1 MSDSAPSDRLEQR
14 TKGSQYWM
22 RLLIDVNRW
31 VLVAVILVV
40 VFCLLVIT
48 SELGLASFRQIAT
61 SQNGVRYLF
70 SPFIGA
76 IITGTS
82 IVVTINQLVLSQ
94 ELGAVGDQ
102 RSRMQEAM
110 KFQTDVE
117 SKLDIPISDPEP
129 TAFLGELVD
138 GIRTRANRLAET
150 ATDEPGAKRAEL
162 IDELVADVTQ
172 NAEAVSEDLEGARFG
187 SFDVIHAALNFNY
200 SRKIHEARRIRTHHE
215 EALSTEADETLEELI
230 DLLQF
235 FGEAREHFK
244 TLYFQWELINL
255 SRALLYIAVPAL
267 VVVGVFLMYVDATTW
282 YGTTLGVD
290 NLVWLASG
298 GFAFGLSPFVVFIV
312 FILRIAT
319 VAKHTLAMGPFILR
333 QTERETRSN
342 E

>member
-1 MSDSAPSDRLEQR
+1 MSNATPSDRLEER
-14 TKGSQYWM
+14 TEVNPYWM
-22 RLLIDVNRW
+22 RLLIHSNRW
-31 VLVAVILVV
+31 LLVAVVLFV
-40 VFCLLVIT
+40 VFCLLVIVGQ
-48 SELGLASFRQIAT
+48 LGLAPFREIAS

-102 RSRMQEAM
+102 RNRMQESM
-110 KFQTDVE
+110 GFQTDVE
-117 SKLDIPISDPEP
+117 SKLDEGISSPEP
-129 TAFLGELVD
+129 AAFLRDLLAGIERRADRLGESAIADHEPERSETVDAFVDDIQQNTGLV
-138 GIRTRANRLAET
+138 R
-150 ATDEPGAKRAEL
+150 
-162 IDELVADVTQ
+162 DELDDAQ
-172 NAEAVSEDLEGARFG
+172 FG
-187 SFDVIHAALNFNY
+187 TFDVMSAALDFNY
-200 SRKIHEARRIRTHHE
+200 SWKIYAARRIRNQHGE
-215 EALSTEADETLEELI
+215 SLSDEAGGTLDELI
-230 DLLQF
+230 DLMEF

-267 VVVGVFLMYVDATTW
+267 TVIGVFLMYVDATTL

-290 NLVWLASG
+290 NLVWLSSA
-298 GFAFGLSPFVVFIV
+298 GFAFALAPFVVFIV

-333 QTERETRSN
+333 ETEREV

>member
-1 MSDSAPSDRLEQR
+1 MSESTPSNRLEER
-14 TKGSQYWM
+14 TEGSRYWM
-22 RLLIDVNRW
+22 RLLIQTNRW
-31 VLVAVILVV
+31 LLVAVILVA
-40 VFCLLVIT
+40 VFGLLVVAGQ
-48 SELGLASFRQIAT
+48 LGLAPFREIVA

-102 RSRMQEAM
+102 RSRMQEAVQ
-110 KFQTDVE
+110 FQTDVE
-117 SKLDIPISDPEP
+117 SKLDGGITNPEP
-129 TAFLGELVD
+129 TAFLDDLVG
-138 GIRTRANRLAET
+138 GIGTRATRLTEATTTDHET
-150 ATDEPGAKRAEL
+150 ERAASVDEFVE
-162 IDELVADVTQ
+162 DVTR
-172 NAEAVSEDLEGARFG
+172 NVETVRDDLEGAQFG
-187 SFDVIHAALNFNY
+187 TFELMMAALDFNY
-200 SRKIHEARRIRTHHE
+200 SWKIYAARRIRHQHGDSLSGDAS
-215 EALSTEADETLEELI
+215 EALDELI
-230 DLLQF
+230 DLLKF

-244 TLYFQWELINL
+244 TLYFQWELVNL

-267 VVVGVFLMYVDATTW
+267 TVVGVFLMYVDATTV

-290 NLVWLASG
+290 NLVWLSSG
-298 GFAFGLSPFVVFIV
+298 GFALGVAPFVVFIV

-333 QTERETRSN
+333 ETERETDV

>member
-1 MSDSAPSDRLEQR
+1 MSNGTPRDRLEER
-14 TKGSQYWM
+14 TEVNASWM
-22 RLLIDVNRW
+22 RLLIHSNRW
-31 VLVAVILVV
+31 LLVAAVVVV
-40 VFCLLVIT
+40 VFCLLVVAG
-48 SELGLASFRQIAT
+48 ELGLAPFREIVA
-61 SQNGVRYLF
+61 SQNGIRYLF

-110 KFQTDVE
+110 AFQTDVE
-117 SKLDIPISDPEP
+117 SKLGGGITSPDPATFLQELLAGIGSRATRLSESAKDSYEAEDSQTIS
-129 TAFLGELVD
+129 AFVEDVQRNTELVS
-138 GIRTRANRLAET
+138 
-150 ATDEPGAKRAEL
+150 
-162 IDELVADVTQ
+162 DELADAQ
-172 NAEAVSEDLEGARFG
+172 FG
-187 SFDVIHAALNFNY
+187 TFDVMSAALDFNY
-200 SRKIHEARRIRTHHE
+200 SWKIYAARRIRERHGE
-215 EALSTEADETLEELI
+215 SLSGDAADSLDDLI
-230 DLLQF
+230 DLMQF

-267 VVVGVFLMYVDATTW
+267 TVVGMFLMYVDATTV

-290 NLVWLASG
+290 NLVWLSSA
-298 GFAFGLSPFVVFIV
+298 GFAFGLAPFVVFIV

-333 QTERETRSN
+333 QTDREV

>member
-1 MSDSAPSDRLEQR
+1 MSESTPSNRLEER
-14 TKGSQYWM
+14 TEGSRYWM
-22 RLLIDVNRW
+22 RLLIQTNRW
-31 VLVAVILVV
+31 LLVAVILVA
-40 VFCLLVIT
+40 VFGLLVVAGQ
-48 SELGLASFRQIAT
+48 LGLAPFREIVA

-102 RSRMQEAM
+102 RSRMQESLE
-110 KFQTDVE
+110 FQTDVE
-117 SKLDIPISDPEP
+117 SKLGIGTSKPEP
-129 TAFLGELVD
+129 AAFLDQLLD
-138 GIRTRANRLAET
+138 GIEDRATRLGETMTADHDAERSNPIDDFVEDVTRNAET
-150 ATDEPGAKRAEL
+150 VRNDLDGA
-162 IDELVADVTQ
+162 Q
-172 NAEAVSEDLEGARFG
+172 FG
-187 SFDVIHAALNFNY
+187 TFDVMMAALNFNY
-200 SRKIHEARRIRTHHE
+200 SRKIHAARRIRHHHGE
-215 EALSTEADETLEELI
+215 SLSTEADEALD
-230 DLLQF
+230 DLLSLLKF
-235 FGEAREHFK
+235 FGESREHFK

-267 VVVGVFLMYVDATTW
+267 AVVGVFLMYVDATTL

-298 GFAFGLSPFVVFIV
+298 GFALGIAPFVVFIV

-333 QTERETRSN
+333 ETERETDV

>member
-1 MSDSAPSDRLEQR
+1 MSDSTPSDRLEAR
-14 TKGSQYWM
+14 TEGSRYWM
-22 RLLIDVNRW
+22 RLLIAVDRW
-31 VLVAVILVV
+31 LLVAVILAV
-40 VFCLLVIT
+40 VFCLLVVT
-48 SELGLASFRQIAT
+48 SRLGLAPLREIAA
-61 SQNGVRYLF
+61 SQNGIRYLF

-110 KFQTDVE
+110 GFQTDVE
-117 SKLDIPISDPEP
+117 STLGIGVSNPEPAAFLDQLVGGIEDRAGRLGETVTADDPEGAEP
-129 TAFLGELVD
+129 VTDFVD
-138 GIRTRANRLAET
+138 DVTRNAET
-150 ATDEPGAKRAEL
+150 VRDDLDGA
-162 IDELVADVTQ
+162 Q
-172 NAEAVSEDLEGARFG
+172 FG
-187 SFDVIHAALNFNY
+187 TFEVMLAALDFNY
-200 SRKIHEARRIRTHHE
+200 SWKIYAARRIRHHHGE
-215 EALSTEADETLEELI
+215 SLSTEAEAALDE
-230 DLLQF
+230 LLSLLKF

-255 SRALLYIAVPAL
+255 SRALLYIALPAL
-267 VVVGVFLMYVDATTW
+267 AVVGVFLMYVDATTL

-290 NLVWLASG
+290 NLVWLASA
-298 GFAFGLSPFVVFIV
+298 GFALGIAPFVVFIV

-333 QTERETRSN
+333 ETERETDV

>member
-1 MSDSAPSDRLEQR
+1 MSNGTPRDRLEER
-14 TKGSQYWM
+14 TEVNTSWM
-22 RLLIDVNRW
+22 RLLIHSNRW
-31 VLVAVILVV
+31 LLVAAVLVV
-40 VFCLLVIT
+40 VFCLLVVAGQ
-48 SELGLASFRQIAT
+48 LGLAPFREIVA
-61 SQNGVRYLF
+61 SQNGIRYLF

-110 KFQTDVE
+110 AFQTDVE
-117 SKLDIPISDPEP
+117 STLGEGITSPEP
-129 TAFLGELVD
+129 AAFLRELLA
-138 GIRTRANRLAET
+138 GIGSQATQLSESAKGSYEAEDSET
-150 ATDEPGAKRAEL
+150 VSAFVEDVQRNTEFVS
-162 IDELVADVTQ
+162 DELADAQ
-172 NAEAVSEDLEGARFG
+172 FG
-187 SFDVIHAALNFNY
+187 TFDVMSAALDFNY
-200 SRKIHEARRIRTHHE
+200 SWKIYAARRIRERHGE
-215 EALSTEADETLEELI
+215 SLSGDAAETLDDLI
-230 DLLQF
+230 DLMQF

-267 VVVGVFLMYVDATTW
+267 TVVGMFLMYVDATTV

-290 NLVWLASG
+290 NLVWLSSV
-298 GFAFGLSPFVVFIV
+298 GFAFGLAPFVVFIV

-333 QTERETRSN
+333 QTDREV

>member
-1 MSDSAPSDRLEQR
+1 MSDTTPSDRLEER
-14 TKGSQYWM
+14 SAGNPVWI
-22 RLLIDVNRW
+22 RLLIHSNRW
-31 VLVAVILVV
+31 LLVAAVLVAV
-40 VFCLLVIT
+40 FGLLVAAGA
-48 SELGLASFRQIAT
+48 LGLAPFREIVA

-110 KFQTDVE
+110 AFQTDVE
-117 SKLDIPISDPEP
+117 SMLGEEVSSPEP
-129 TAFLGELVD
+129 AAFLRELLAGID
-138 GIRTRANRLAET
+138 GRANRLGESAIANHEPERSET
-150 ATDEPGAKRAEL
+150 VGAFVDDVQRNTAL
-162 IDELVADVTQ
+162 VSDELDGAQFGTF
-172 NAEAVSEDLEGARFG
+172 AVIS
-187 SFDVIHAALNFNY
+187 AALDFNY
-200 SRKIHEARRIRTHHE
+200 SWKIYTARRIRARHGE
-215 EALSTEADETLEELI
+215 SLSGEDEGALDELI
-230 DLLQF
+230 DLMEF

-267 VVVGVFLMYVDATTW
+267 TVVGVFLMYVD
-282 YGTTLGVD
+282 GTTLYGTLLGVD
-290 NLVWLASG
+290 TLVWVSSA
-298 GFAFGLSPFVVFIV
+298 GFAFGLAPFVVFIV

-333 QTERETRSN
+333 QTERDREV

>member
-1 MSDSAPSDRLEQR
+1 MSNATPSDRLEER
-14 TKGSQYWM
+14 TDVNSYWM
-22 RLLIDVNRW
+22 RLLIHSNRW
-31 VLVAVILVV
+31 LLVGGVLVV
-40 VFCLLVIT
+40 VFCLLVIAGQ
-48 SELGLASFRQIAT
+48 LGLAPFREIAA

-102 RSRMQEAM
+102 RTRMQEAM
-110 KFQTDVE
+110 TFQTDVE
-117 SKLDIPISDPEP
+117 AKLDEGVSSPEP
-129 TAFLGELVD
+129 AAFLCELLAGIERRADRLSESSIADREPERSETVGTFVD
-138 GIRTRANRLAET
+138 DVRQNT
-150 ATDEPGAKRAEL
+150 AIVR
-162 IDELVADVTQ
+162 DELDDAQ
-172 NAEAVSEDLEGARFG
+172 FG
-187 SFDVIHAALNFNY
+187 TFDVMSAALDFNY
-200 SRKIHEARRIRTHHE
+200 SWKIYAARRIRNQHGDSLSE
-215 EALSTEADETLEELI
+215 EAAETLDDLI
-230 DLLQF
+230 DLMEF

-267 VVVGVFLMYVDATTW
+267 TVVGVFLMYVDATTL

-290 NLVWLASG
+290 NLVWLASA
-298 GFAFGLSPFVVFIV
+298 GFAFGLAPFVVFIV

-319 VAKHTLAMGPFILR
+319 VAKHTLAMGPFVLR
-333 QTERETRSN
+333 ETERERGA

>member
-1 MSDSAPSDRLEQR
+1 MSESTPSDRLEER
-14 TKGSQYWM
+14 TEGSRYWM
-22 RLLIDVNRW
+22 RLLIEVNRW
-31 VLVAVILVV
+31 LLVAIILVI

-48 SELGLASFRQIAT
+48 GQLGLAPFREIAA

-110 KFQTDVE
+110 GFQRDVE
-117 SKLDIPISDPEP
+117 SKLDEGISNPEP
-129 TAFLGELVD
+129 AAFLDELLG
-138 GIRTRANRLAET
+138 GIGTRANRLTEGTMTDHET
-150 ATDEPGAKRAEL
+150 ERAASVDEFV
-162 IDELVADVTQ
+162 DDVTQ
-172 NAEAVSEDLEGARFG
+172 NVERVRDDLEGAQFG
-187 SFDVIHAALNFNY
+187 TFGLMMAALDFNY
-200 SRKIHEARRIRTHHE
+200 SWKIYAARRIRHQQGE
-215 EALSTEADETLEELI
+215 SLSSDASEALDELI
-230 DLLQF
+230 DLLKF
-235 FGEAREHFK
+235 FGETREHFK
-244 TLYFQWELINL
+244 TLYFQWELVNL

-267 VVVGVFLMYVDATTW
+267 TVIGVFLMYVDATTL

-290 NLVWLASG
+290 NLVWVSSA
-298 GFAFGLSPFVVFIV
+298 GFALGVAPFVVFIV

-333 QTERETRSN
+333 ETEREA
-342 E
+342 EAE

>member
-1 MSDSAPSDRLEQR
+1 MSDTTPSDRLEER
-14 TKGSQYWM
+14 TEVNPSWM
-22 RLLIDVNRW
+22 RLLIHSNRW
-31 VLVAVILVV
+31 LLAVVVLAV
-40 VFCLLVIT
+40 VFCLLVVVGQ
-48 SELGLASFRQIAT
+48 LGLAPFREIAA

-102 RSRMQEAM
+102 RSRMQESM
-110 KFQTDVE
+110 TFQTDVE
-117 SKLDIPISDPEP
+117 SMLEEEVSSPEP
-129 TAFLGELVD
+129 AAFLRELLA
-138 GIRTRANRLAET
+138 GI
-150 ATDEPGAKRAEL
+150 DKRADRLGESS
-162 IDELVADVTQ
+162 IADHEPERSETVSAFVEDIRQNTAMVSDELD
-172 NAEAVSEDLEGARFG
+172 GAQFG
-187 SFDVIHAALNFNY
+187 TFEVMSAALDFNY
-200 SRKIHEARRIRTHHE
+200 SWKIYAARRIRAQHGE
-215 EALSTEADETLEELI
+215 SLSGDAEDTLDELI
-230 DLLQF
+230 DLMEF

-267 VVVGVFLMYVDATTW
+267 TVVGVFLMYVDGTTL

-290 NLVWLASG
+290 TLVWVSSV
-298 GFAFGLSPFVVFIV
+298 GFVFGLAPFVVFIV

-333 QTERETRSN
+333 QTERDQEV